1 MLASAACLIPAATT
15 HQAWTAVICL
25 TASLFFLELVIGPA
39 WAVPM
44 DVGGEFSGTVTGTMN
59 MAGSLAA
66 SASPIIFG
74 VLTQRG
80 FWIAPF
86 LITAGVLLT
95 GALIW
100 TFLIDPEKSVVEER
114 IPKMGSPI

>member
-1 MLASAACLIPAATT
+1 
-15 HQAWTAVICL
+15 V
-25 TASLFFLELVIGPA
+25 
-39 WAVPM
+39 

-59 MAGSLAA
+59 MVGSLAA

-100 TFLIDPEKSVVEER
+100 TFFIDPEKSVVEGR
-114 IPKMGSPI
+114 IPKMGSAI